1 MEVCNGSNVAVLKA
15 VCGPGAAGSSADGA
29 RRNISL
35 AGRKRAGIA
44 AAATPAA
51 QADNASTTAGLSRP
65 WQALMITSLGNAVR
79 VVAFGVCM
87 GFAALP
93 AARAEESVS
102 RFKPAISD
110 EAAAAVSQM
119 SKTLLARDLSITAKT
134 IRVYLDESGQLLHI
148 FHTMKIVVHRPNQIA
163 VESTGDDGRH
173 NLFYDGKSAS
183 IFFPDS
189 KEYAVIAASGDI
201 PSALNEV
208 VDKTN
213 VDYPL
218 TGFLTN
224 APDKALLSDA
234 TAAWQVGTAKVD
246 GVECRHLY
254 FIQKSGIDL
263 ELWVEKNKAAT
274 PHRLIVTHRLL
285 PGQPR
290 FIVEF
295 TSWKTQPTPSGPGFA
310 FRPPADAKR
319 IKLTAASASGAER
332 NK

>member
-1 MEVCNGSNVAVLKA
+1 MEVCNGSDVAVLKA
-15 VCGPGAAGSSADGA
+15 ACDPAAADSSADGE
-29 RRNISL
+29 RRNSSL
-35 AGRKRAGIA
+35 ARCERTGIA
-44 AAATPAA
+44 AATTPLAN
-51 QADNASTTAGLSRP
+51 NASTTAGSLPP
-65 WQALMITSLGNAVR
+65 WRALVITNLQNAVR
-79 VVAFGVCM
+79 IVGFGVCV

-93 AARAEESVS
+93 VARAEESVS

-134 IRVYLDESGQLLHI
+134 IRVYLDVSGQPLHI

-163 VESTGDDGRH
+163 VESTGDDGSH

-208 VDKTN
+208 LEKTN

-218 TGFLTN
+218 TGLFTN
-224 APDKALLSDA
+224 APDKVLLSDA
-234 TAAWQVGTAKVD
+234 IAAWQVGTANVD

-263 ELWVEKNKAAT
+263 ELWVEKSKAAT
-274 PHRLIVTHRLL
+274 PHRLIVTHRSL

-290 FIVEF
+290 FIAEF
-295 TSWKTQPTPSGPGFA
+295 TSWKTQPTPSGTGFA

-319 IKLTAASASGAER
+319 IELTAASAPEAER
-332 NK
+332 SK